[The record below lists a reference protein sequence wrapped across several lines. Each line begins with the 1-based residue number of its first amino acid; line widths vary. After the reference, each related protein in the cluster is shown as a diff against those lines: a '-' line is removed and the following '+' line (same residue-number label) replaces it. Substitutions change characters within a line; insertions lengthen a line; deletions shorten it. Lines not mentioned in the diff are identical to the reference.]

1 MHILSIKVSINV
13 VFLLGSLQIAS
24 AVWFLCVRFYLMNH
38 SIQFNSFGR
47 ARQLVVFLVVIMQI
61 TSLVQHSICNI
72 QHTKCRFRWKY
83 SIYIYNTLTF
93 NTTASNKKITEK
105 NEINVVHKT
114 PICHKIHWLFVV
126 LYYDLGF
133 RFL

>member
-1 MHILSIKVSINV
+1 M
-13 VFLLGSLQIAS
+13 
-24 AVWFLCVRFYLMNH
+24 Y
-38 SIQFNSFGR
+38 
-47 ARQLVVFLVVIMQI
+47 
-61 TSLVQHSICNI
+61 T
-72 QHTKCRFRWKY
+72 QHTH
-83 SIYIYNTLTF
+83 IQYN
-93 NTTASNKKITEK
+93 SKQQKITEK